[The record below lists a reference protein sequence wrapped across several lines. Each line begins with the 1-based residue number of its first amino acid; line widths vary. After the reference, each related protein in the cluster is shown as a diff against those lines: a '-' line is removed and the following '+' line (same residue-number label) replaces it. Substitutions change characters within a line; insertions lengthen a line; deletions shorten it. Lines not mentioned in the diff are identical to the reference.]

1 MSTKFLVYAVD
12 GTDLGI
18 SADEFE
24 TAGTARWPGCK
35 VVRTPAKDSDDSID
49 DGIDVTLL
57 VHNPQD
63 DHDFQIFHGRKGDR
77 ISTEA
82 CCDTSV
88 RVALWVAGLTDE
100 PVALLD
106 LNKGIATAVP
116 RGASVEDVES
126 GWSSDIPRA

>member
-1 MSTKFLVYAVD
+1 MGTQFLIYAADSTE
-12 GTDLGI
+12 LGI

-24 TAGTARWPGCK
+24 KAGMARWPGCE
-35 VVRTPAKDSDDSID
+35 VVRTPAGDNDC
-49 DGIDVTLL
+49 GIDVTLW
-57 VHNPQD
+57 VRDPQD

-82 CCDTSV
+82 SCEQSV

-106 LNKGIATAVP
+106 LDKGIATAVP
-116 RGASVEDVES
+116 RGASAEGVES